1 MATIE
6 NDKATISES
15 AHQIRSLSLTPLFR
29 MLSSYPQNPS
39 TGQLKRETR
48 VKGGVERHLIVRR
61 FFIFTQV
68 FHLLPLQ
75 EVEKGSHTS
84 GSVQHLKT
92 DSKMQ
97 CLPAVRPVP

>member
-29 MLSSYPQNPS
+29 MLSSYPQTPS
-39 TGQLKRETR
+39 TGRLKREAR
-48 VKGGVERHLIVRR
+48 VKGGVERHLTVR

-68 FHLLPLQ
+68 FHLLPL
-75 EVEKGSHTS
+75 
-84 GSVQHLKT
+84 
-92 DSKMQ
+92 
-97 CLPAVRPVP
+97 